1 MLRMAGIE
9 HKLKQTMEI
18 ITRIE
23 MKIIVCFLWFS
34 LFYFFVANGK
44 YRKLLNTIMEIIHRL
59 GIKIP

>member
-18 ITRIE
+18 ITRIG
-23 MKIIVCFLWFS
+23 MKIIVFYGSRCFIF
-34 LFYFFVANGK
+34 
-44 YRKLLNTIMEIIHRL
+44 LLRTASIENYLTQIMEIIHRL